1 MTSSTPLPAH
11 HHWVIALVCVDQ
23 PGIVH
28 AVSGA
33 IVQAHGNI
41 TESQQFTSADTG
53 RFFMRLQIETPA
65 SREALTAALAPV
77 AERYAMTS
85 VIDVVG
91 RPLRTLVLAST
102 AGNCVNDLLFRH
114 RGGQVPIEI
123 PLVLS
128 NHGTLRDLVG
138 FYGVPFESLPITDA
152 ASKAAFEAR
161 VIEAIEDNDIELVVL
176 ARYMQILSPE
186 LCAVLEGRAINIHHS
201 FLPGFK
207 GANPYKQAHA
217 RGVKL
222 IGATAHFVTSDLDE
236 GPIIE
241 QNVVRVDHS
250 RTPAELVAI
259 GQDEESRTL
268 TQAVTWFAEHRVL
281 LDGARTII
289 FK

>member
-1 MTSSTPLPAH
+1 VTDPSDATDT
-11 HHWVIALVCVDQ
+11 HWTLTLVCDDR

-33 IVQAHGNI
+33 VVQAHGNI
-41 TESQQFTSADTG
+41 TESQQFSSHDTNT
-53 RFFMRLQIETPA
+53 FFMRLQVM
-65 SREALTAALAPV
+65 APV
-77 AERYAMTS
+77 DRATFEQAIAPVVERYAMR
-85 VIDVVG
+85 VQLDVVG
-91 RPLRTLVLAST
+91 RPMRTLVLVSK
-102 AGNCVNDLLFRH
+102 AGHCLNDLLYRQ
-114 RGGQVPIEI
+114 RGGQLAIDV

-128 NHGTLRDLVG
+128 NHTDLSELAA
-138 FYGVPFESLPITDA
+138 FYSVPFEHRPVTDA
-152 ASKAAFEAR
+152 DSKAAMEQRILDAVR
-161 VIEAIEDNDIELVVL
+161 EHDIELVVL

-186 LCAVLEGRAINIHHS
+186 LCAALRGRAVNIHHS

-207 GANPYKQAHA
+207 GANPYRQAHA

-241 QNVVRVDHS
+241 QNVVRVDHTKEPS
-250 RTPAELVAI
+250 ELVSI

-268 TQAVTWFAEHRVL
+268 TQAVRWIAEDRVL